1 MLPTTVSLPTGAR
14 LECYAPSPVVACP
27 PRPSVVICPGGGYDH
42 LSPREGEPV
51 ALRFVA
57 MGFNAFV
64 VKYRVSPERFPAPLM
79 DAAWA
84 MAHVR
89 RHAAEYHADPR
100 RVALMGFSAGGHLAG
115 MLGTRWHDRARFEP
129 LTPECIRPDALVLCY
144 PVITAGEYAHR
155 DSFRRLTGS
164 EDERAHAFFS
174 VEDMVDSATP
184 PTFLWHTWEDASVP
198 VENTLRMA
206 ASLRRRRVPAEV
218 HIFPRGGHGVGLGTE
233 ITAMKP
239 EQIIPEV
246 QIWPELVRDFLL
258 RTWHHQE

>member
-1 MLPTTVSLPTGAR
+1 MLPTTLTLPTGAI
-14 LECYAPSPVVACP
+14 LDCYVPDMVVEAP
-27 PRPSVVICPGGGYDH
+27 PRRSVVICPGGGYNH

-64 VKYRVSPERFPAPLM
+64 VKYRVSPHLYPAPLM

-89 RHAAEYHADPR
+89 RHAQEYHADPHKI
-100 RVALMGFSAGGHLAG
+100 ALMGFSAGGHLAG
-115 MLGTRWHDRARFEP
+115 LLGTTWHQANRFEP
-129 LTPECIRPDALVLCY
+129 LRQEMIRPDVLVLCY
-144 PVITAGEYAHR
+144 PVITAGHFAHR
-155 DSFRRLTGS
+155 GSFLCLTGS
-164 EDERAHAFFS
+164 EDENAHQFFS
-174 VEDMVDSATP
+174 VEDLVSTATP

-198 VENTLRMA
+198 VENTLLMA
-206 ASLRRRRVPAEV
+206 HALRAHGVPAEV

-233 ITAMKP
+233 VTAMKP
-239 EQIIPEV
+239 EQILPEV

-258 RTWHHQE
+258 RLDNESK